1 MSSFVPYAKT
11 SATAVIE
18 KSTPEFCR
26 VLGKAGLRYYL
37 YLPESL
43 SKKTRVMVCIHG
55 ISRNAKEQVK
65 AFSQQAGEEDCIIVA
80 PYFSKKYYPGYQRLQ
95 MGSAGF
101 TSAEAL
107 NTILCDIKKRYAI
120 NTEYFSLFGYSGGAQ
135 FAHRYAMLY
144 PERISRLIIASAGWY
159 TFPDR
164 HQKYPFG
171 LKSTQDFSAD
181 LSKNIGAF
189 LKLKIRVLVGEL
201 DNVNDPGLNRSK
213 KINRQQGYH
222 RLERAN
228 RWVHALQNLCH
239 EMGAASDLRLITIRG
254 CGHSFESCERLG
266 NISNHLFAQD
276 N

>member
-1 MSSFVPYAKT
+1 MSSLSSSLTT
-11 SATAVIE
+11 STSSVLEESI
-18 KSTPEFCR
+18 PEVCR
-26 VLGKAGLRYYL
+26 VLGKASLRYYL
-37 YLPESL
+37 SLPESL

-65 AFSQQAGEEDCIIVA
+65 AFSQEAGEEDYVIVA
-80 PYFSKKYYPGYQRLQ
+80 PYFSKKHYRGYQRLE
-95 MGSAGF
+95 MGSAGY

-107 NTILCDIKKRYAI
+107 NTILCDVKKRYAV

-144 PERISRLIIASAGWY
+144 PERINKLIIASAGWY

-171 LKSTQDFSAD
+171 LKSTQNFPAD
-181 LSKNIGAF
+181 LSKNIEAF

-201 DNVNDPGLNRSK
+201 DNVNDPGLNSSK

-222 RLERAN
+222 RLERAS
-228 RWVHALQNLCH
+228 RWVHALQNLCR
-239 EMGAASDLRLITIRG
+239 EMGTASDLRLITIKG

-266 NISNHLFAQD
+266 NISNHLFTQD